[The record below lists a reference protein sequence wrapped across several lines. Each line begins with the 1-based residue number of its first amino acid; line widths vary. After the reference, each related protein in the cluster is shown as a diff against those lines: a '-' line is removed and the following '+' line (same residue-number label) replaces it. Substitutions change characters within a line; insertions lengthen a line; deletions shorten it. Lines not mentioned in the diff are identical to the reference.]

1 MCLFHRW
8 FIMIYFVYSEIFE
21 INTQIDDEANL
32 KVLRI
37 KREISSVLKNILHL
51 RQRNDQ
57 IYCSATWETDN
68 IAWVKYIIREIL
80 APFLHPRPRKGS
92 LHMGQFLS
100 LS

>member
-21 INTQIDDEANL
+21 INTQIDDEVTLNKANL
-32 KVLRI
+32 KVLHI

-57 IYCSATWETDN
+57 IYCSAT
-68 IAWVKYIIREIL
+68 
-80 APFLHPRPRKGS
+80 
-92 LHMGQFLS
+92 
-100 LS
+100 